1 MDIGKQ
7 TAYRQKLKGL
17 ITDVAMQCFYANGI
31 KNVKMDDIAKKLQ
44 ISKRTLYE
52 LYANKEELL
61 LAGLKRDELA
71 FETELQQFAEK
82 KAHNIMEVVM
92 KFFQMKMKRLSAINP
107 CFFMELHKYENVVAY
122 LEAIHTERNIR
133 SAKFFQAGIK
143 EDFFLKSLDYELIYR
158 LSDEMIRSAMEKDFY
173 RGYGLQHVFRNI
185 ITVFI
190 RGFATKKGIEIVD
203 KYLENDF

>member
-1 MDIGKQ
+1 MNTGKQ

-31 KNVKMDDIAKKLQ
+31 KNVRMDDIAKKLQ

-82 KAHNIMEVVM
+82 KAHNAMEVVV
-92 KFFQMKMKRLSAINP
+92 KFFQMQMKRLSTINP
-107 CFFMELHKYENVVAY
+107 CFFIELHKYENIVAY
-122 LEAIHTERNIR
+122 LETIHTERSIN

-143 EDFFLKSLDYELIYR
+143 EDIFLKNLDYELISK
-158 LSDEMIRSAMEKDFY
+158 LSNEMIRGAMEKEFY
-173 RGYGLQHVFRNI
+173 RVYGLQHVFRNI

-190 RGFATKKGIEIVD
+190 RGFATPKGIEIVD
-203 KYLENDF
+203 KYLENEF

>member
-1 MDIGKQ
+1 MNTGKQ

-31 KNVKMDDIAKKLQ
+31 KNVRMDDIAKKLQ

-82 KAHNIMEVVM
+82 KAHNAMEVVV
-92 KFFQMKMKRLSAINP
+92 KFFQMQMKRLSTINP
-107 CFFMELHKYENVVAY
+107 CFFIELHKYEKY
-122 LEAIHTERNIR
+122 CRLLRND
-133 SAKFFQAGIK
+133 S
-143 EDFFLKSLDYELIYR
+143 YR
-158 LSDEMIRSAMEKDFY
+158 AQYQLCKILS
-173 RGYGLQHVFRNI
+173 GRNQRRY
-185 ITVFI
+185 FS
-190 RGFATKKGIEIVD
+190 KKP
-203 KYLENDF
+203 